1 MKNPYLLFASFAL
14 LFFISCGKYEDGPSF
29 SILSKKSRVVGEWY
43 YEGIYVDGQEMT
55 TPDDLVGFSS
65 TFEKNGDY
73 LDMAVD
79 AGNPFVTVGTWE
91 FANDKEELA
100 ITTQYVD
107 WNNTLVYNTINYK
120 ILRLTNK
127 ELWYSRIVN
136 GSEYEIHLKSK
147 YS

>member
-1 MKNPYLLFASFAL
+1 MKKSTLFIAAWAVLLVV
-14 LFFISCGKYEDGPSF
+14 SCGKYEDGPNF
-29 SILSKKSRVVGEWY
+29 SLRSKKSRVVGEWY
-43 YEGIYVDGQEMT
+43 YEGIYVDGVEMT
-55 TPDDLVGFSS
+55 TPEDLVGYSS
-65 TFEKNGDY
+65 TFEKNGEY

-79 AGNPFVTVGTWE
+79 AGNPIVTVGTWD

-127 ELWYSRIVN
+127 ELWYSITSN
-136 GSEYEIHLKSK
+136 GSEYEVHLKSK

>member
-1 MKNPYLLFASFAL
+1 MKKLSIVFTAFVLLAL
-14 LFFISCGKYEDGPSF
+14 ASCGKYEDGPSF
-29 SILSKKSRVVGEWY
+29 SFLSKKSRLVGEWY

-79 AGNPFVTVGTWE
+79 AGNPFVIVGTWE

-107 WNNTLVYNTINYK
+107 WNNTLVFNTINYK